1 MKILLIGCGLT
12 GGAIASN
19 LLKLSIVKE
28 IALYSRTIKSAKA
41 LAFDLNNPKVMVIDK
56 LDKISDF
63 DYVVIALSGM
73 SDSAREDSMFKR
85 KTTFEV
91 RQDELKYNIGAIAGL
106 VSYLKKISNKTK
118 IIVVT
123 NPVDE
128 ITNYLRIILKNER
141 VFGFGLDLD
150 ARRYS
155 KVLDKQ
161 VFCIGTHGKAIPLI
175 NSSSESDYNILY
187 KKTDT
192 ELMSYIRRNGIPHN
206 LAGEAFS
213 NFFNKFVS
221 KKEEILHI
229 CYYLKKEFLGVK
241 DISIS
246 LPFIVKGGKILRIAD
261 LSINKIEKR
270 KFEKLAKQLE
280 KSVKHILTTHKE
292 LISYR

>member
-19 LLKLSIVKE
+19 LLKLSVVKE
-28 IALYSRTIKSAKA
+28 VALYSRTIKSAKA
-41 LAFDLNNPKVMVIDK
+41 LAFDLDNSKIKVIEK

-73 SDSAREDSMFKR
+73 SDSAREESIFKR

-91 RQDELKYNIGAIAGL
+91 RQDELKYNLGAITGL
-106 VSYLKKISNKTK
+106 INYLKKISNKTK

-128 ITNYLRIILKNER
+128 ITNYLRIILKNDR

-155 KVLDKQ
+155 KILGKQ

-175 NSSSESDYNILY
+175 NSSSESDYDTLY

-206 LAGEAFS
+206 LAGEAFA
-213 NFFNKFVS
+213 NFFNKFFS
-221 KKEEILHI
+221 KKGEILHI
-229 CYYLKKEFLGVK
+229 CYYLKKEFSGVK

-246 LPFIVKGGKILRIAD
+246 LPFIVKRGRVLRIVN
-261 LSINKIEKR
+261 LNINKVEKR
-270 KFEKLAKQLE
+270 RFQKLAKQLK